1 VRARSDGADAI
12 GATISLHRRPP
23 VARLCSRAVS
33 EGSPARDGAD
43 LLSTPE
49 AGRLAIRGGALR
61 VGSFAGGSLISIV
74 GGALLF
80 RHLGVVDAGRYTT
93 ALSLAALVAGF
104 TDLGLSAI
112 GMRELATLEGAP
124 RARLARNLL
133 GIRIVLT
140 ALGVVIVTG
149 FAYAAYGSLLGTGVL
164 IAGVGVFVANIQATW
179 ALPLM
184 AGLRLGWVSAL
195 DLGRQLVSV
204 VLIVAFVLTGARL
217 LPFLTIPLIAAL
229 LVVVPTALLIR
240 GDIPL
245 RPSFELPHWRT
256 LVAPVVTYSLA
267 VAAATVYF
275 RLAIVLVSLLA
286 SDRELGYFSLSFRII
301 EVLFAIPGLLVGAAF
316 PIFARAARDDPERLG
331 YALSRVFEVS
341 LIAGAWIALSLA
353 VGAPLAI
360 EIMGGPIFAP
370 AAPIL
375 AWQAIG
381 LGATFVGSVFA
392 YGLLSLHLHKLIL
405 KLTLAVLVG
414 GCAVLVPLIEID
426 GARGAALGMALVE
439 VAAAVAGGVLL
450 VRGRAHLRPR
460 LAIVPKV
467 ALASLLGA
475 APLLLDGVGD
485 AVRVVL
491 ATLVY
496 GAVLLVLRAF
506 PRELLEL
513 TRRRSPPATR
523 R

>member
-1 VRARSDGADAI
+1 M
-12 GATISLHRRPP
+12 
-23 VARLCSRAVS
+23 
-33 EGSPARDGAD
+33 ARDGAD

-49 AGRLAIRGGALR
+49 AGPLAIRGGALR
-61 VGSFAGGSLISIV
+61 VASFAGGSLISIV

-93 ALSLAALVAGF
+93 ALSLGALVAGF
-104 TDLGLSAI
+104 TDLGLTAI
-112 GMRELATLEGAP
+112 GMREMATREGAD

-133 GIRIVLT
+133 GIRLVLT
-140 ALGVVIVTG
+140 AIGVVLVTG
-149 FAYAAYGSLLGTGVL
+149 FAYAAYGTLLGTGVL

-179 ALPLM
+179 AVPLM

-204 VLIVAFVLTGARL
+204 ALIVALVLVGAQL
-217 LPFLTIPLIAAL
+217 LAFLTIPLIAAVCVL
-229 LVVVPTALLIR
+229 VPTALLIR

-245 RPSFELPHWRT
+245 GPSFEFAQWRA
-256 LVAPVVTYSLA
+256 LLAPILTYSLA

-286 SDRELGYFSLSFRII
+286 TDRELGYFSLSFRIV

-316 PIFARAARDDPERLG
+316 PIFARAARDDPARLG

-341 LIAGAWIALSLA
+341 LIAGAWVALSLG

-360 EIMGGPIFAP
+360 EIMGGAEFAP

-375 AWQAIG
+375 ALQAIG
-381 LGATFVGSVFA
+381 LGATFVGSVWAF
-392 YGLLSLHLHKLIL
+392 GLLSLHLHKLIL
-405 KLTLAVLVG
+405 QLTLSVLVG
-414 GCAVLVPLIEID
+414 GCAVLVVLIEVD

-439 VAAAVAGGVLL
+439 VAAAIAGGVLL
-450 VRGRAHLRPR
+450 VRGRPHLRPH

-467 ALASLLGA
+467 AIASLLGA
-475 APLLLDGVGD
+475 AALLVDTGD
-485 AVRVVL
+485 AARVVL

-506 PRELLEL
+506 PDELREL
-513 TRRRSPPATR
+513 TRWRWRR
-523 R
+523 